1 MSIETFIESL
11 NWRYATKSFDP
22 SKKVSEEMLE
32 KLLQT
37 MSLAPSSFG
46 LQPWKFFIVTKPETK
61 SKLIEFAWNQPQ
73 ITECSHLIVLASKT
87 SMDAD
92 YINAY
97 ANRIVQERGLQPAD
111 IEGYRS
117 MMLGALPM
125 MQGEAGNAWMTKQVY
140 IALAFL
146 MAACAEARIDCCPM
160 EGFEPAKFDEILGL
174 PAKGFHAKVLCPIG
188 YRSSND
194 QTANAKKIRFS
205 KSEVCEVL

>member
-1 MSIETFIESL
+1 MSIETFIDSL

-22 SKKVSEEMLE
+22 SKKISEEMLD

-37 MSLAPSSFG
+37 MALAPSSFG
-46 LQPWKFFIVTKPETK
+46 LQPWKFFVVTNPEAK
-61 SKLIEFAWNQPQ
+61 SKLREFAWNQPQ

-87 SMDAD
+87 SIDAD

-97 ANRIVQERGLQPAD
+97 AERIVKERGIQSED
-111 IEGYRS
+111 IAGYRS

-125 MQGEAGNAWMTKQVY
+125 MQGQAGDAWMTKQVY
-140 IALAFL
+140 IALGIL

-188 YRSSND
+188 YRSASD
-194 QTANAKKIRFS
+194 QNANAKKIRFS
-205 KSEVCEVL
+205 KSEVSEIL